1 LEAGGRDPGGHN
13 QAAVSWRRVALP
25 FSSEGP
31 FSVVI
36 LGLDPID
43 VLDIQTGDAR
53 SNIGG
58 AKAAI

>member
-1 LEAGGRDPGGHN
+1 
-13 QAAVSWRRVALP
+13 VALP